1 MDPVENE
8 KKKLKDC
15 FDFVNQWVED
25 YSCLYPDRATS
36 AIKNEVL
43 LIFQRMYM
51 TETGEFMKAP
61 LEYTERYRPYMQDA
75 QPEKETNAGSADAT
89 GPMANVESFDVSESV
104 NNVEPG
110 HYALQI
116 CKEPNNIHASATA
129 VSNPKDKPARLLQ
142 NLNNHLLHCHL
153 YVLLDEESWE
163 PLDEL
168 KSFCKTANIT
178 LRASD
183 KFMTPR
189 DTELVSQANEAMNRF
204 IEVWK
209 WKREFIRKRDF
220 WKFITIRGEELAILS
235 DFDKSTISE
244 LFCEKSMYE
253 KVGDDEILFFKTG
266 IHTLDEKLIRQLRW

>member
-25 YSCLYPDRATS
+25 YSCLYPDRTTS

-75 QPEKETNAGSADAT
+75 QPEKETNAGSADET

-116 CKEPNNIHASATA
+116 CKEPNNIHFSENAAY
-129 VSNPKDKPARLLQ
+129 NEGDKPARLLDK
-142 NLNNHLLHCHL
+142 LNNHLFNCHL
-153 YVLLDEESWE
+153 YVILDEESWQ
-163 PLDEL
+163 PLEDL
-168 KSFCKTANIT
+168 RSFCKTEHIS
-178 LRASD
+178 LGVSD
-183 KFMTPR
+183 NFLTPR
-189 DTELVSQANEAMNRF
+189 DTELVSYANKAMNKF
-204 IEVWK
+204 IDLWK
-209 WKREFIRKRDF
+209 LKREFIRKREY
-220 WKFITIRGEELAILS
+220 WKFITIRGGELAILS

-266 IHTLDEKLIRQLRW
+266 IQTLDEKLIRQLR